1 MDSKLDRFKE
11 RKLHHAV
18 MRDFTLWDASRMTEE
33 ECFEKLI
40 ELRWGS
46 IDQVICPACGAAARP
61 YLRRDRQQL
70 RCRHCDHH
78 FSPVVD
84 SPFMDK
90 KIEYSRLL
98 MALSIY
104 ASGAKGVPSLH
115 MARML
120 DLQHK
125 SVLALTGKIRESL
138 LRNCDQEI
146 LSGHIEIDGGHFCG
160 KPRKGNHRTRLKP
173 EERAAAIIAKLNKEP
188 LPKRMPRSKADIRN
202 FQNRKEKRRIVMVLR
217 EIHPEKGFGAVRT
230 RVAVAT
236 AESEKAAS
244 FLAKKLVQPNSL
256 IMTDENAAYST
267 LASWCVHKTVE
278 HSLMFCGP
286 DGENENQAESYFSR
300 LRRAEYGTY
309 HGFRPKYLVDY
320 AQEFAWREDMRRCT
334 ELEKLKDLCQ
344 RIFTNG
350 RSTWWRGY
358 WQGHHRPGEYGL
370 VPG

>member
-1 MDSKLDRFKE
+1 MNLEIDRFKE
-11 RKLHHAV
+11 RKPHHAV
-18 MRDFTLWDASRMTEE
+18 MRDFTLWDIFGMTEE
-33 ECFEKLI
+33 ECFDKLI
-40 ELRWGS
+40 ELRWGG
-46 IDQVICPACGAAARP
+46 IDHVICPSCGAMARP
-61 YLRRDRQQL
+61 YLRRNRQQL

-78 FSPVVD
+78 FSPVAN

-104 ASGAKGVPSLH
+104 ASGAKGVPALH

-125 SVLALTGKIRESL
+125 SAFALTGKIRESL
-138 LRNCDQEI
+138 LLNCDQDV

-160 KPRKGNHRTRLKP
+160 KPRKGNFRTRLKP
-173 EERAAAIIAKLNKEP
+173 EERAAAIIAKLNKQP
-188 LPKRMPRSKADIRN
+188 LPTRMPRSKAEIRN
-202 FQNRKEKRRIVMVLR
+202 FLNRKEKRRIVMVLR

-244 FLAKKLVQPNSL
+244 YLARKLVQPNSL
-256 IMTDENAAYST
+256 IMTDENAAYSA

-278 HSLMFCGP
+278 HSLMFSGP

-309 HGFRPKYLVDY
+309 HGFRPKYLTDY
-320 AQEFAWREDMRRCT
+320 AQEFAWREDMRRST
-334 ELEKLKDLCQ
+334 ELEKLKDLCR
-344 RIFTNG
+344 RIFKNG
-350 RSTWWRGY
+350 PSTWWRGY
-358 WQGHHRPGEYGL
+358 WQGHHRPGEHEL
-370 VPG
+370 IPG